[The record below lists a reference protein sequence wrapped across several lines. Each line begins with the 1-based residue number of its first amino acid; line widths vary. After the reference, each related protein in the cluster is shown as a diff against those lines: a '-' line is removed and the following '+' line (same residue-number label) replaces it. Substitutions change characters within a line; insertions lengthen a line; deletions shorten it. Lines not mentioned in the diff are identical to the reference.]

1 MTKLAFW
8 MWTPRLSFTVP
19 LNFRFPCTSK
29 IELLVD
35 LDVGYLAHST
45 LSSKSALTL
54 HTPLPL
60 DGTCFGERAYSDLGT
75 FLSSPCRAL
84 IILDLSAMNLKHIDS
99 ATKCSQ
105 ALCEPTVDL
114 NTSAEG

>member
-8 MWTPRLSFTVP
+8 IWTPRLSFTIP
-19 LNFRFPCTSK
+19 SNFRFLCTSK

-45 LSSKSALTL
+45 LSSKSTLTP

-60 DGTCFGERAYSDLGT
+60 DGTCFGERAHVDLGT
-75 FLSSPCRAL
+75 FLSSPRRAP
-84 IILDLSAMNLKHIDS
+84 IILDLSAINLKDIHS
-99 ATKCSQ
+99 ATKCS
-105 ALCEPTVDL
+105 
-114 NTSAEG
+114 